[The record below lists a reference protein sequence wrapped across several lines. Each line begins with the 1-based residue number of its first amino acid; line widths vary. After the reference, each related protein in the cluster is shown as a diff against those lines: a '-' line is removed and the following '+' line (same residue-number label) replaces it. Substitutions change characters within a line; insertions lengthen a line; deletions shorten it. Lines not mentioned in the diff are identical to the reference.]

1 MTKIET
7 TITYTRPSDD
17 VSFYTPADEAITEI
31 TRLDAAGHMTRV
43 ASKSGIHQD
52 DPLKMS
58 FVTEFQ
64 TLSDYADFQAN
75 QIILDEAKRRDAY
88 NEEHNITKE
97 FSKREYE
104 DHEYYEELDQLYE
117 QDPNHN
123 K

>member
-17 VSFYTPADEAITEI
+17 VPFYTSTDEAITEVS
-31 TRLDAAGHMTRV
+31 RLDAAGSMVRV
-43 ASKSGIHQD
+43 VSKSGIHLD

-64 TLSDYADFQAN
+64 SPSHYTDFQAN

-88 NEEHNITKE
+88 NEEHGITKE
-97 FSKREYE
+97 FSKREYGDE
-104 DHEYYEELDQLYE
+104 PKDS
-117 QDPNHN
+117 
-123 K
+123 

>member
-7 TITYTRPSDD
+7 TLTYTRPSDD
-17 VSFYTPADEAITEI
+17 VPFYTSTDEAIAEV
-31 TRLDAAGHMTRV
+31 TRLDAAGHMIRI
-43 ASKSGIHQD
+43 ASKSGIHPD

-58 FVTEFQ
+58 FITEFQ
-64 TLSDYADFQAN
+64 SPRHYIDFQAN

-104 DHEYYEELDQLYE
+104 DQYG
-117 QDPNHN
+117 
-123 K
+123 